1 VAAPQAAPQGV
12 TAREAVRSAAA
23 ELELAGCPSPRVD
36 AEWLLGHALGIS
48 RTELYADGV
57 RPLGPD
63 EEELLRGLV
72 ARRAR
77 REPLAY
83 ILGEWGFR
91 RLTLKVDP
99 RVLIP
104 RPETEVLVGRCL
116 ELLAGLERPR
126 VLDVGAGSGAIAL
139 AIADE
144 HPRASVVATDSSP
157 GALEVAS
164 ENRARTGLG
173 DRVELVEGDLFAGL
187 EGPFDLVVSNP
198 PYVEPDEIESL
209 QPEVRDFE
217 PRAALVA
224 NGVTET
230 LASRAPEILRAG
242 GALCLEAADGRAGG
256 VARLLEHLGYLAV
269 TMTPDLAGSERV
281 VDGRTSR

>member
-1 VAAPQAAPQGV
+1 V
-12 TAREAVRSAAA
+12 TAREAVRTAAA

-57 RPLGPD
+57 RPLEA
-63 EEELLRGLV
+63 EEEERLRTLV
-72 ARRAR
+72 ARRAT

-116 ELLAGLERPR
+116 ELLAGIEQPR

-144 HPRASVVATDSSP
+144 HPGATVVATDNSSS
-157 GALEVAS
+157 ALEVAA

-173 DRVELVEGDLFAGL
+173 DRVELVEGDLFAGV
-187 EGPFDLVVSNP
+187 EAPFDLVVSNP
-198 PYVEPDEIESL
+198 PYVDPDEIQSL

-224 NGVTET
+224 TGVTQT
-230 LASRAPEILRAG
+230 LAARATEVLRAG
-242 GALCLEAADGRAGG
+242 GILCLEVADGGAGD
-256 VARLLEHLGYLAV
+256 VARLLESLGYLDV
-269 TMTPDLAGSERV
+269 TMTPDLTGRERV
-281 VDGRTSR
+281 VDGRTPR